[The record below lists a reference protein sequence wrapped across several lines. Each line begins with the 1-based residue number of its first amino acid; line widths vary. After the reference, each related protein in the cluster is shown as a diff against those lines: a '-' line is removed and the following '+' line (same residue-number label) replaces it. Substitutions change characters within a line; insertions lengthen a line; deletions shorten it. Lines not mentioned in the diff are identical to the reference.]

1 MVDNHLLQLNN
12 APMNRGDDSH
22 GRPLGRAQARAMVV
36 HLRCHLLLR
45 NRKDVGNLFY
55 LPRGSH
61 ELRRGLAMTASF
73 PQTWVMVGV
82 SYGGSPMM
90 VKTPTVVWHKRQII
104 DAVMSKVE
112 LYSRIGEKLSWGD
125 GMVIL

>member
-1 MVDNHLLQLNN
+1 
-12 APMNRGDDSH
+12 
-22 GRPLGRAQARAMVV
+22 
-36 HLRCHLLLR
+36 
-45 NRKDVGNLFY
+45 
-55 LPRGSH
+55 
-61 ELRRGLAMTASF
+61 MTASF